1 VLLLVRE
8 YFNNLFEIAENYP
21 RVIGLAY
28 LLGGWFFAILMA
40 LLSLIVSPS
49 DGVTVTRM
57 SLLFASA
64 SLAFGP
70 FYVFAPTRPIKLR
83 KQSVLKALATVARK
97 KESRWATFVVF
108 VALTALQGIV
118 AYDLYALLTSIS
130 VPFEQVALTVFGY
143 VLLTLFYLVVFYTT
157 MLGRMFRFNDL
168 DVVEHIRKH
177 AFVEF
182 KKRLH
187 VLSSR
192 SYAPWY
198 VALFVVAVVL
208 QLVVVGLAVSNALA
222 DGYFGGL
229 SLAQQVLFGVFAVA
243 LVLLLLVSISF
254 VLVSAFRPVPVK
266 VATATDKEIE
276 RALEQFS
283 SEEREVIALHWAK
296 SQYDDLF
303 KVYAARIPTAIRQL
317 IDDTA
322 LELIHMNVRE
332 SKTKLIEAVGVSH
345 LRLLSGSAR
354 AVLTTSEDVAEDSVD
369 QWLALF
375 TDRDSKAED
384 DGTDKAARRRVL
396 FYSLAHAFS
405 TPARWAELFSAV
417 ADDGRDD
424 AAAKVADDDNGGDE
438 DEDEGDELRDLSR
451 ARAEPA
457 DEQESKAPALDD
469 IEKIGADDASEAKKA
484 RKKISKQAA
493 EEDTVVSREKASPA
507 PAPRSRKELADDKL
521 SSVTNSVALIASPSS
536 AADVFASASPAPPG
550 GGASFGAPPPRGSS
564 ASSSPSPPPPS
575 AGGGAASPPPPPQS
589 IAAARDD
596 ARLLAAAAEPSDLIV
611 NTSTASVSRLASPSV
626 LSTQAM
632 GGGPPPAIAA
642 SPSPPPPSAAPARGA
657 GAAPPSRSARDDAPL
672 ASSSGRS
679 QAIAPTEESDVVLR
693 QPAPL
698 SQRIASPTPS
708 SRLAATPAQP
718 RLSSVAPSSPTPPP
732 QLIANSDAIGASLS
746 QSPLQSMEKS
756 ERPALR
762 KDFVARSSMQRKTK
776 DKKKD
781 NKQLDFP
788 VEKARESER
797 ERKQEKMASKK
808 EENELIMAPDDE
820 ENEGEQDDTNALAY
834 GTLPNEDADLAFALP
849 SGFES
854 TSRFTWLACTEARVE
869 VGGIVAVAT
878 AVGGAVGY
886 VPELDHPNL
895 VSYLGFQS
903 GLALWRAPDSP
914 PLRVARSLES
924 TIAGAD
930 VVRVVLQLAQAL
942 QHLHE
947 RGAVHGAISS
957 DTVVMLEPSDG
968 GVTVAML
975 SDFVGRDDRVPPA
988 AFLAPER
995 SGGGAPRS
1003 VEADVFALGALLQ
1016 WALTAQS
1023 ASSATLARRP
1033 KLQALARDMMDSV
1046 AAARP
1051 SLADVIQQLQAFK

>member
-1 VLLLVRE
+1 MGTGVDDAAGSSFRELGKLVAESSAFAGATLAVTVLLLVRE

-40 LLSLIVSPS
+40 LLALIVSPS

-97 KESRWATFVVF
+97 KESRWATFAVF

-157 MLGRMFRFNDL
+157 MLGRVFRFNDL

-208 QLVVVGLAVSNALA
+208 QLVVVGLAVSNAVA

-243 LVLLLLVSISF
+243 LLLLLLVSISF

-283 SEEREVIALHWAK
+283 SEEREVIALHWTK
-296 SQYDDLF
+296 SQYADDDLF

-332 SKTKLIEAVGVSH
+332 SKTKLIEAVGVAH

-375 TDRDSKAED
+375 TDRDGKAED

-417 ADDGRDD
+417 ADDD
-424 AAAKVADDDNGGDE
+424 AAAKVAADDDDNGSDE
-438 DEDEGDELRDLSR
+438 DKGDELRDLSR
-451 ARAEPA
+451 KTALAPA
-457 DEQESKAPALDD
+457 DEQESKASALDD
-469 IEKIGADDASEAKKA
+469 IEKSAADADDARNARQRKSKEKASLAPDADAIEKSAPDADEAQNARQRQAPQKESKK
-484 RKKISKQAA
+484 
-493 EEDTVVSREKASPA
+493 KASPA
-507 PAPRSRKELADDKL
+507 PASPLRKEMAHNNAA
-521 SSVTNSVALIASPSS
+521 TNSIAPIANLSSPSS
-536 AADVFASASPAPPG
+536 AANVFASASSAPPG
-550 GGASFGAPPPRGSS
+550 GGAGFGAAPPPH
-564 ASSSPSPPPPS
+564 ASSVSP
-575 AGGGAASPPPPPQS
+575 SPPPPPQS
-589 IAAARDD
+589 SARDD
-596 ARLLAAAAEPSDLIV
+596 ARLAAVRERSQALQSTEASDLIV
-611 NTSTASVSRLASPSV
+611 NTSTASLSKLSSVSVP
-626 LSTQAM
+626 STQTM
-632 GGGPPPAIAA
+632 GGGPPRASAA
-642 SPSPPPPSAAPARGA
+642 SPSPPPPSAAPAPRA
-657 GAAPPSRSARDDAPL
+657 SSVSPSPPPPQPHSSARDDA
-672 ASSSGRS
+672 
-679 QAIAPTEESDVVLR
+679 
-693 QPAPL
+693 
-698 SQRIASPTPS
+698 
-708 SRLAATPAQP
+708 RLAAASH
-718 RLSSVAPSSPTPPP
+718 RKRSSP
-732 QLIANSDAIGASLS
+732 
-746 QSPLQSMEKS
+746 
-756 ERPALR
+756 R
-762 KDFVARSSMQRKTK
+762 KR
-776 DKKKD
+776 
-781 NKQLDFP
+781 
-788 VEKARESER
+788 
-797 ERKQEKMASKK
+797 
-808 EENELIMAPDDE
+808 
-820 ENEGEQDDTNALAY
+820 
-834 GTLPNEDADLAFALP
+834 
-849 SGFES
+849 
-854 TSRFTWLACTEARVE
+854 
-869 VGGIVAVAT
+869 
-878 AVGGAVGY
+878 
-886 VPELDHPNL
+886 
-895 VSYLGFQS
+895 
-903 GLALWRAPDSP
+903 
-914 PLRVARSLES
+914 
-924 TIAGAD
+924 
-930 VVRVVLQLAQAL
+930 
-942 QHLHE
+942 
-947 RGAVHGAISS
+947 AISS
-957 DTVVMLEPSDG
+957 STRAQRRCRSSLRCRCRPRRRWVV
-968 GVTVAML
+968 V
-975 SDFVGRDDRVPPA
+975 RR
-988 AFLAPER
+988 
-995 SGGGAPRS
+995 
-1003 VEADVFALGALLQ
+1003 
-1016 WALTAQS
+1016 
-1023 ASSATLARRP
+1023 RRP
-1033 KLQALARDMMDSV
+1033 LRRHSRSCRHRV
-1046 AAARP
+1046 WP
-1051 SLADVIQQLQAFK
+1051 SHVRYVT